1 MSRPRED
8 LITVK
13 TGTIDCGV
21 ELEPDNVESVS
32 EFGMKRANGKG
43 KELITADERFPP
55 PFRPLPCRVLTFPIR
70 RWRPNVKKKSSR
82 QLFEMAT
89 TSL

>member
-55 PFRPLPCRVLTFPIR
+55 PVSSFA
-70 RWRPNVKKKSSR
+70 SSR
-82 QLFEMAT
+82 LDI
-89 TSL
+89 SDSS